1 MIWKFPRESILK
13 KNALFVQ
20 SIIDE
25 RSIQITFD
33 VLSNPESLRNEIR
46 TKILYRPQFLLAGYN
61 DSSSQNQVFVFG
73 KEEVDF
79 LQSLNV
85 DQQITAFSNIFDK
98 QVACIIISNSLVF
111 PDYILELLNNRNVAL
126 LSTDKDISVVFDVL
140 TSYFNDQFSP
150 QMVVHGTLVDVY
162 GVGILLY
169 GKSSIGKSEVALDL
183 VERGHRLVADDTV
196 MLTNNADA
204 TIMGTST
211 RIAKHFME
219 IRGIGVIDVRS
230 MFGIKAVRFQKRME
244 IVIELVEYDPN
255 EEYTR
260 TGLEQSFAEI
270 MGVRMDYIKLP
281 VYHGKNVTVIAEAIA
296 LNYLLRTYGY
306 NPAKIMSDYLHSVLQ
321 NEPIHEDKFSNQRL
335 VNYFQGDRE

>member
-25 RSIQITFD
+25 KSIQISFD
-33 VLSNPESLRNEIR
+33 VLSKPESLRNEIK
-46 TKILYRPQFLLAGYN
+46 TKVLYRPQFLLAGYN
-61 DSSSQNQVFVFG
+61 DSSWSNQVYVFG
-73 KEEVDF
+73 KEEIDF
-79 LQSLNV
+79 LQTLNAE
-85 DQQITAFSNIFDK
+85 QQIAAFTIIFEK
-98 QVACIIISNSLVF
+98 QTACIILSNSLLL
-111 PDYILELLNNRNVAL
+111 PDYIIELLNNNNVAI

-140 TSYFNDQFSP
+140 TSFLNDQFAP
-150 QMVVHGTLVDVY
+150 QMVAHGTLVDVY
-162 GVGILLY
+162 GVGILFY
-169 GKSSIGKSEVALDL
+169 GNSSIGKSEVALDL
-183 VERGHRLVADDTV
+183 IERGHRLVADDTV
-196 MLTNNADA
+196 MLTNNSDA

-230 MFGIKAVRFQKRME
+230 MFGIKAVRFQKRLE
-244 IVIELVEYDPN
+244 IIIELVEYDPN

-260 TGLEQSFAEI
+260 TGLEQSFAEV
-270 MGVRMDYIKLP
+270 MGVRLDYVKLP
-281 VYHGKNVTVIAEAIA
+281 VYHGKNITVIAEAIA

-306 NPAKIMSDYLHSVLQ
+306 NPAKIMADYLQSVLQ

-335 VNYFQGDRE
+335 VDYFQGDKE